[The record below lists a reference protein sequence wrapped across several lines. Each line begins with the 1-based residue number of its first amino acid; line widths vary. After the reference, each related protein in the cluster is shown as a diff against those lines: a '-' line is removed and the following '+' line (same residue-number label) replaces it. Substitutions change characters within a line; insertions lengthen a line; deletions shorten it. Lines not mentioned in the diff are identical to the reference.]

1 MADIIEMRFN
11 LRYIDSQNLCPKVVR
26 RIIIP
31 M

>member
-1 MADIIEMRFN
+1 MAAKIEMRFD

-26 RIIIP
+26 RIVIP